1 MANRKEMMALGAA
14 VAGAASYYLYGKMK
28 PKDEAG
34 KNNGSPALNQSK
46 LPPKESPVPS
56 ETKEDKTS
64 GLAPSELK
72 PKSSAVKESD
82 SKNLDDKKVKDALDA
97 IQNPEVKR
105 EKSGRQAEKEPKKE
119 NSA

>member
-56 ETKEDKTS
+56 ESKEDKAS

-72 PKSSAVKESD
+72 PKSSAVKES
-82 SKNLDDKKVKDALDA
+82 DDKKVKDALDA

>member
-1 MANRKEMMALGAA
+1 MALGAVA
-14 VAGAASYYLYGKMK
+14 AGAAGYYVYGKMK

-46 LPPKESPVPS
+46 LPPKESPVSS
-56 ETKEDKTS
+56 ESKEDKTS
-64 GLAPSELK
+64 GLPPSELN
-72 PKSSAVKESD
+72 PKSSAEKSD
-82 SKNLDDKKVKDALDA
+82 PKNLDDKKVKDALDA